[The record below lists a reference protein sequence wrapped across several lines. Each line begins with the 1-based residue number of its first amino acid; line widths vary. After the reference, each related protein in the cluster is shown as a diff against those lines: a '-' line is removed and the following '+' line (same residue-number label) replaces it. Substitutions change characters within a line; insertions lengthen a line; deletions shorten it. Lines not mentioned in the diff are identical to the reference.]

1 MDHDDIQVRSLDG
14 LAGRIREARDLAARS
29 RAEAAEMTEP
39 MHEAAAMA
47 RRLADDLDA
56 FADRYEPELRRLQAS
71 SAVTWRSPT

>member
-1 MDHDDIQVRSLDG
+1 VDHDDIPMRSLEG
-14 LAGRIREARDLAARS
+14 LAGRIRDARDLAARS

-39 MHEAAAMA
+39 MHEAASVA

-71 SAVTWRSPT
+71 SEVTWRSPT